1 VQTRVGHSNIKLTMD
16 VYEKLTGEMALAEE
30 QATRLDALAGC

>member
-1 VQTRVGHSNIKLTMD
+1 VGHSNIKLTRD
-16 VYEKLTGEMALAEE
+16 VYGKLVGEVALAEE